1 MRKFIYSI
9 IMFLAMV
16 FSIAYMWDI
25 RYELLS
31 IDAQELSA
39 TEASKKSNGRI
50 NEHIVYIDT
59 TVINTTR
66 TTNLQF
72 DVIMIYLCGMML
84 ATIVAGIAI
93 HNAPSAMLSGFIV
106 SIVCLFAIVLL
117 FRKPYN
123 KIILDTMNIEL
134 DLNGKI
140 KNSKDAME
148 YFIENKNKVNCVELA
163 NKADFYSITRGWGK
177 YKKINNANF
186 NKAVRKVYVKY
197 SKYVD
202 MSNFDVERDSL
213 RKKRNELNDAYFD
226 ILRKENK
233 TSAFYSNSVIMIKKT
248 AKEVKVEYNILM
260 KQEEEKFDAKQL
272 KAAAKSGDKSILKK
286 INEWLLKL
294 NNFLDPVFGDN

>member
-1 MRKFIYSI
+1 MRKFIYSVV
-9 IMFLAMV
+9 MLLAMI

-25 RYELLS
+25 RHELLS
-31 IDAQELSA
+31 IDVQELSA
-39 TEASKKSNGRI
+39 TEASKKTNGRV
-50 NEHIVYIDT
+50 NEHLVYIDS
-59 TVINTTR
+59 TVVNTTR

-93 HNAPSAMLSGFIV
+93 HNAPSAMFSGFIV

-123 KIILDTMNIEL
+123 KIIIDTMNVEL
-134 DLNGKI
+134 ELNGKI
-140 KNSKDAME
+140 KNSDDAME
-148 YFIENKNKVNCVELA
+148 YFIKNKVNCVEFA

-177 YKKINNANF
+177 YKKIDNVNF
-186 NKAVRKVYVKY
+186 NKAVRKVYAKY

-213 RKKRNELNDAYFD
+213 RKKHNELNDAYFD
-226 ILRKENK
+226 KLRKENK
-233 TSAFYSNSVIMIKKT
+233 TSVFYSNSVIMIKKT
-248 AKEVKVEYNILM
+248 AKEVKAEYNILM

-272 KAAAKSGDKSILKK
+272 KNAAKNGGKSILKK

-294 NNFLDPVFGDN
+294 SKFLDPILNCE